1 MDVQIEQKNEL
12 TKTITVKIPVTEVA
26 QEIQTGLESI
36 RKTHRQRGFRPGK
49 VPMSIIQSRFGASV
63 QAQVAE
69 RTMQRTLNEVLA
81 SHGDVVHITQP
92 ELLTRDLGTQGLSY
106 RFDAESLPKLEPQ
119 GYTGLKIQRPA
130 VEADAEEL
138 QRRLEAIQQ
147 ENAYDQPIEKEEVEE
162 GDRVQV
168 RYTFEGSTGAPRE
181 LTFTVGSQEAMPAFH
196 EAVRGHKK
204 GDEFTFTLG
213 GVEGVPGSSVSMT
226 VVSLMERVVPSLDD
240 DLAKDDG
247 RAETLE
253 GLTEVLR
260 KEIASS
266 KEDEASRYAE
276 EQLLKALLAA
286 NPFELPEGFFEAQLV
301 NEVRARLRSMLGVDD
316 PSKFGLDIHRLKE
329 QWRDSI
335 RLALKRV
342 MLLEALALKEEVKVD
357 EAEIEARIEEIAAG
371 QKNDAQGR
379 QVRSYYRQAQ
389 NRRMLERELLLQKTS
404 EWVMERAEV
413 ETITWEAMESARAEE
428 AAASVKA
435 AVESVS
441 GAEEPA
447 EA

>member
-69 RTMQRTLNEVLA
+69 RTVQRTLNEVLA
-81 SHGDVVHITQP
+81 SHSDVVHITQP
-92 ELLTRDLGTQGLSY
+92 ELLTRDLGTQGLEY
-106 RFDAESLPKLEPQ
+106 RFNAESLPKLEPQ

-130 VEADAEEL
+130 VEADEEEL
-138 QRRLEAIQQ
+138 QRRLEAIQS
-147 ENAYDQPIEKEEVEE
+147 ENAYDQPTEKEEVEE

-168 RYTFEGSTGAPRE
+168 RYSFEGSATPRE

-204 GDEFTFTLG
+204 GDEFTFTMG
-213 GVEGVPGSSVSMT
+213 GEDGVPGSSVSMT
-226 VVSLMERVVPSLDD
+226 VVELVERVVPALDD

-253 GLTEVLR
+253 GLKEVLR

-276 EQLLKALLAA
+276 DQLLKALLAA
-286 NPFELPEGFFEAQLV
+286 NPFDLPEGFFEAQLV

-316 PSKFGLDIHRLKE
+316 PSKFGLDINRLKE

-357 EAEIEARIEEIAAG
+357 DAEIEARIEEIAAG

-404 EWVMERAEV
+404 EWLMERAEV
-413 ETITWEAMESARAEE
+413 ESITWEAMESARAEE

-441 GAEEPA
+441 ADEEPA